1 MPLDYIRV
9 VAVRSEKTHLGG
21 GDYAETEGQIP
32 GSPFLARVYRD
43 AQKVFDR
50 DEAGS
55 GNASV
60 DRMPRLSVK
69 DAACPVREGDVWL
82 VPQPGGGTRRASVLL
97 ARRYSDRT
105 QYDLEMGA
113 EGDAGASNSGAVPG
127 PLGSPPAPA
136 AQTQIDALT
145 AQLTRL
151 ETDLMTSLRTA
162 SLPQIAENVAL
173 AQTTSAAPIAVPAAP
188 ITDYLVSP
196 PVLSAARTD
205 FAYSNAQ
212 GGRILKT
219 TYRNPDTSTAAWTV
233 QAPSGETFATT
244 DGGAGLSVIIM
255 QPGESRTMETTSA
268 TTAGQV

>member
-1 MPLDYIRV
+1 MPLDYVRV

-21 GDYAETEGQIP
+21 GDYAETEGQLP

-97 ARRYSDRT
+97 ARRYNDRV

-113 EGDAGASNSGAVPG
+113 EGDAGASNSGAAPG
-127 PLGSPPAPA
+127 PLGSPPAPT
-136 AQTQIDALT
+136 AQAQIDALT
-145 AQLTRL
+145 AQLGALQMSFFLSQGPDPIVPISATSTLARPL
-151 ETDLMTSLRTA
+151 VKTIYKVTPTANTVSTLFAATGSGLVVNFDLSNLGGF
-162 SLPQIAENVAL
+162 SFGIAL
-173 AQTTSAAPIAVPAAP
+173 AAGDAYDGNNAGVAAVI
-188 ITDYLVSP
+188 
-196 PVLSAARTD
+196 
-205 FAYSNAQ
+205 AQ
-212 GGRILKT
+212 GIASGITVIL
-219 TYRNPDTSTAAWTV
+219 RDV
-233 QAPSGETFATT
+233 
-244 DGGAGLSVIIM
+244 GAGVWHS
-255 QPGESRTMETTSA
+255 E
-268 TTAGQV
+268 